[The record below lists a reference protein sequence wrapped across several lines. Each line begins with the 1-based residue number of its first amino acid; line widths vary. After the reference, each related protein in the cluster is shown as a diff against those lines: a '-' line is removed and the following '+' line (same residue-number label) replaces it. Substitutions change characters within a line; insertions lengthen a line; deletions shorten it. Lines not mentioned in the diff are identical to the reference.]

1 MKISKFSLFLLM
13 VFLTINLACSQNID
27 RDSIISTWEKNGAP
41 GNLTI
46 LYPRNGTLFPPEI
59 ASPTFQW
66 KDSKKDVDTWL
77 VIVGNEGNKELF
89 SVIRKDPKWK
99 PNPAKW
105 AVMKRNSSGKDLRV
119 TILGF
124 KGKNSG
130 DILSG
135 SGISI
140 RTSKDEVG
148 GLIFYRSL
156 PLPFAFAR
164 ANLETVQWCLGDISS
179 EGPAKIVLKNL
190 PVCGNC
196 HSFTH
201 DGQTLAMDV
210 DAMDDK
216 GAYVISSVK
225 KDTIFDHDH
234 IITWSDY
241 QKNEPTMGLL
251 SQISPDGRYVVSTLK
266 DAEIFVALEDIEYS
280 NFFFPIR
287 GILVVYDR
295 IAETFRS
302 LPGADDSQY
311 IQSNPNWTPDGKYIF
326 FTRARAITRE
336 ESGITFGTIVKD
348 KNKFNELL
356 DNFKQRKRRLCFD
369 LYRVPFNNGKGGKAE
384 PVPGAS
390 NNGVS
395 NFFPRFSPDGK
406 WMVFTQAENFMLLQP
421 DSRLYI
427 MPANGGK
434 PRKMECNMSNMNSW
448 HSWSPN
454 SKWLVFSSKEQG
466 PYTQLYLTH
475 INENGSDSPPVLL
488 ENLRYPKQA
497 ANIPE
502 FVNIR
507 AGDMERIVPK
517 FLGNTSFINFRNGRL
532 KAQSG
537 YYTQA
542 IESYNEA
549 IRQNP
554 GFHAAYIARGDA
566 KIALG
571 NLQGAIEDYNKA
583 IEINADS
590 FRGYCKRGEAKI
602 KLKDI
607 QGALEDINKS
617 IQIKDNFHE
626 AYISRGE
633 IKIKTG
639 NPSGAIAD
647 FNKAIA
653 LAPDSMDAYH
663 KRSVAKM
670 KLKDF
675 TGMLEDLD
683 KAIGIDNRVP
693 HLYFERGFAKTQ
705 LRDIAGSIN
714 DFDKAIKLNLK
725 FTNAYIKKGDSMF
738 FLKNYNGAVKA
749 YSGAIELDAKRGS
762 NYYKR
767 GLARLLTGQKDAGC
781 RDLHKAQELGVKMAA
796 DKILQLCS
804 K

>member
-1 MKISKFSLFLLM
+1 D
-13 VFLTINLACSQNID
+13 A
-27 RDSIISTWEKNGAP
+27 
-41 GNLTI
+41 
-46 LYPRNGTLFPPEI
+46 
-59 ASPTFQW
+59 
-66 KDSKKDVDTWL
+66 WL
-77 VIVGNEGNKELF
+77 VIVGNDGSKELF
-89 SVIRKDPKWK
+89 SVIRKDRKWK

-105 AVMKRNSSGKDLRV
+105 AIMKQNSSGKDLRV
-119 TILGF
+119 TILGIN
-124 KGKNSG
+124 GKNSG
-130 DILSG
+130 TILSG
-135 SGISI
+135 SGITI

-179 EGPAKIVLKNL
+179 EEPAKIVLKNM

-196 HSFTH
+196 HSFTS

-216 GAYVISSVK
+216 GAYIITTVQ
-225 KDTIFDHDH
+225 KDTIFDHDN

-251 SQISPDGRYVVSTLK
+251 SQISPDGRYAVSTLK

-280 NFFFPIR
+280 NFFFPIK
-287 GILVVYDR
+287 GILVVYDS
-295 IAETFRS
+295 IAETLRS

-311 IQSNPNWTPDGKYIF
+311 IQSNPNWTPDGKYIV
-326 FTRARAITRE
+326 FTRAHAIERA
-336 ESGITFGTIVKD
+336 ESGISFGTIVKER
-348 KNKFNELL
+348 NKFNKLL
-356 DNFKQRKRRLCFD
+356 DDFKQRKRRLYFD

-406 WMVFTQAENFMLLQP
+406 WMVFTRAKNFMLLQP
-421 DSRLYI
+421 DSQLYI
-427 MPANGGK
+427 MPANGGN
-434 PRKMECNMSNMNSW
+434 PRRMKCNTSNMNSW

-454 SKWLVFSSKEQG
+454 SKWLVFSSKVQG

-475 INENGSDSPPVLL
+475 IDENGNDTPPVLL
-488 ENLRYPKQA
+488 ENLQYPKKA

-517 FLGNTSFINFRNGRL
+517 FLGNTSFIHYRNGRL

-554 GFHAAYIARGDA
+554 NFHAAYIARGNA
-566 KIALG
+566 KTTLG
-571 NLQGAIEDYNKA
+571 NLMDAIKDYNKA
-583 IEINADS
+583 IKIDADS
-590 FRGYCKRGEAKI
+590 FRAYCKRGEAKI

-607 QGALEDINKS
+607 PGALADINKS
-617 IQIKDNFHE
+617 IGIKNNFSE

-633 IKIKTG
+633 IKTMTV

-647 FNKAIA
+647 FTKAIE
-653 LAPDSMDAYH
+653 LDPDSLDAYH
-663 KRSVAKM
+663 KRAVAKM

-675 TGMLEDLD
+675 KGMHEDLD
-683 KAIGIDNRVP
+683 KCISLDSSLP
-693 HLYFERGFAKTQ
+693 YLYYELGFAKTQ
-705 LRDIAGSIN
+705 LRDIAGSIREY
-714 DFDKAIKLNLK
+714 DKAIKLNPK
-725 FTNAYIKKGDSMF
+725 FTDAYVKKGDSMF
-738 FLKNYNGAVKA
+738 FFKNYNGAIKA
-749 YSGAIELDAKRGS
+749 YSGAIELDAKIGS

-767 GLARLLTGQKDAGC
+767 GLARFLTGQKEAGC
-781 RDLHKAQELGVKMAA
+781 RDLHKALELGVKMAA
-796 DKILQLCS
+796 EKIRQLCT